1 MNTKCIAQCRYL
13 LIENAIYK
21 GFSPFISG
29 LLYHTKLNYWMNTCI
44 NIVVVLQT
52 GILYLTPLSIVT
64 GGCWFIHRQE
74 VVDIPQEVELQCTL
88 FTV

>member
-1 MNTKCIAQCRYL
+1 
-13 LIENAIYK
+13 
-21 GFSPFISG
+21 
-29 LLYHTKLNYWMNTCI
+29 MNTCI

-88 FTV
+88 FTVQTTY